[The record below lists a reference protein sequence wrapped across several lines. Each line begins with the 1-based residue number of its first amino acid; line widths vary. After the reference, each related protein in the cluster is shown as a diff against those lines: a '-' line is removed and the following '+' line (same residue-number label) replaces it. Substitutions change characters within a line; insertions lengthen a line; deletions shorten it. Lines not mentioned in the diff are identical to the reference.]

1 MEKNDKSA
9 NKYGIAYGEA
19 VGTVAAQSLG
29 EPTTQ
34 MVLGSLHQAGIKTI
48 VTTTGLPRMMEIADA
63 RKKPKSPMMI
73 IHFDPKISKDYEKIR
88 AIRYKLEEVR
98 LSQLI
103 EGYEEDFRTGS
114 MVIKLDK
121 AKLAVYEITPK
132 RIMNA
137 LELKGTVETALVD
150 NATIKVKA
158 KRAKS
163 ESQAAASESKIKH
176 YRITFIS
183 VLSTVVSGI
192 PGIIKAVIDMYEDNA
207 FYIKTAGSNMEE
219 AMKIEGVD
227 KWNIRSNDPF
237 EVMKVYGIEAARNTI
252 ANEMYEAITTNG
264 ANVNF
269 RHMSLLADTMTYA
282 GHISSV
288 GRHGVAGEKKSVFAR
303 AAFEETVKHFVN
315 ASVFGEHDLLTGV
328 SENILI
334 GKQIGVGTGR
344 VRLSV
349 KKDDLQ
355 KLKRAAEKAEKK

>member
-1 MEKNDKSA
+1 MKKEEKVNERY
-9 NKYGIAYGEA
+9 NVAYGEA

-34 MVLGSLHQAGIKTI
+34 MVLGSLHTAGIKTI

-63 RKKPKSPMMI
+63 RKRPKSPMMV
-73 IHFDPKISKDYEKIR
+73 IHFDGKISKDYEKVR

-114 MVIKLDK
+114 LIIRLDK
-121 AKLAVYEITPK
+121 SKLEAYEITPK
-132 RIMNA
+132 KVMNA
-137 LELKGTVETALVD
+137 FESKSTVEATLVD
-150 NATIKVKA
+150 NSTIRVKA
-158 KRAKS
+158 KKSKS
-163 ESQAAASESKIKH
+163 EKETAASESKIKY
-176 YRITFIS
+176 YRMTFMNA
-183 VLSTVVSGI
+183 LSTVVSGI
-192 PGIIKAVIDMYEDNA
+192 PGIIKAVTDMYDDGT
-207 FYIKTAGSNMEE
+207 FFIKTAGSNMEE
-219 AMKIEGVD
+219 AMKIDGID

-269 RHMSLLADTMTYA
+269 RHMSLLADTMTYM

-288 GRHGVAGEKKSVFAR
+288 GRHGVAGEKRSVFAR

-315 ASVFGEHDLLTGV
+315 ASVFGEYDMLTGV

-344 VRLSV
+344 VHLSV
-349 KKDDLQ
+349 RKEDLQ
-355 KLKRAAEKAEKK
+355 KLKKAAEK